1 MVFAYSFLYTQIMR
15 SLCFFLVILLSTS
28 CTVSSQSIKQ
38 AKTLEAE
45 GNFRAAATAY
55 HQFLFRK
62 PTHKDARTGL
72 QRTGQR
78 VLDDL
83 LGNFWVKYN
92 LEDYSAAVNSY
103 NEAQNF
109 ERQIAGLQIQ
119 LLWPD
124 HYKEYYSEALG
135 KELDAWFAQSAQ
147 AIDAG
152 DYTKA
157 RNLLRNIESKK
168 SDYEG
173 IRELKLAIEV
183 DPWYRNGLTAMQAGQ
198 AGKAM
203 EWFSKVNEKAPEYR
217 DLRALMSDLNA
228 RNKRVIA
235 VMPFQE
241 QKRGRRVATEFGE
254 QVVNALLN
262 LNNPLIQLID
272 RENVEQIL
280 KEQRLGLSG
289 LIDEKSASRAGMLLG
304 GNAVLI
310 GAVVNIAEEEPAL
323 QRETKS
329 AFVRERYTYR
339 DQRTGMSRAD
349 VRFNPV
355 NYTEIKAL
363 RTITLTFKYRLM
375 DVESGTIL
383 DSDVITRSATH
394 QVFYAETSL
403 PIDQL
408 SPIQGTLSAAELAK
422 WRERFSQSASLK
434 PFAELA
440 TMVEK
445 DVAKEVAERI
455 QSKGLN

>member
-1 MVFAYSFLYTQIMR
+1 MRLHFLLFALVFGS
-15 SLCFFLVILLSTS
+15 S
-28 CTVSSQSIKQ
+28 CSVSSQSVKQ
-38 AKTLEAE
+38 AKSLEQE
-45 GNFRAAATAY
+45 GNIRAAATAY

-62 PTHKDARTGL
+62 PGHKDARLGL

-78 VLDDL
+78 VLDEL

-92 LEDYSAAVNSY
+92 LEDYSSAVLSY
-103 NEAQNF
+103 QEAQEF
-109 ERQIAGLQIQ
+109 ERQIAGVQIQ

-124 HYKEYYSEALG
+124 HYKSYYAEALG
-135 KELDAWFAQSAQ
+135 KEVDAWFAQSAQ

-168 SDYEG
+168 PDYEG

-183 DPWYRNGLTAMQAGQ
+183 DPWYRNGMTAMQAGQ

-203 EWFSKVNEKAPEYR
+203 EWFVKVNERAPEYR
-217 DLRALMSDLNA
+217 DLRQLIAELNA
-228 RNKRVIA
+228 KNKRVIA
-235 VMPFQE
+235 VLPFQE
-241 QKRGRRVATEFGE
+241 QKKVRRIATEFGE

-280 KEQRLGLSG
+280 QEQRMGLSG
-289 LIDEKSASRAGMLLG
+289 LIDEKTASRAGMLLG

-310 GAVVNIAEEEPAL
+310 GSVVHVSEDEPAL

-329 AFVRERYTYR
+329 AFLRERYTFR
-339 DQRTGMSRAD
+339 DQRTGLSRAD
-349 VRFNPV
+349 VRFTPV
-355 NYTEIKAL
+355 NYIEVKAQ

-394 QVFYAETSL
+394 QVFYAETSM
-403 PIDQL
+403 PVDQL
-408 SPIQGTLSAAELAK
+408 SPVQGTLSAAELAK
-422 WRERFSQSASLK
+422 WRERFGQSSALK

>member
-1 MVFAYSFLYTQIMR
+1 MRLLLLILLVF
-15 SLCFFLVILLSTS
+15 LSTS
-28 CTVSSQSIKQ
+28 CSVSSQSIKQ
-38 AKTLEAE
+38 AKGLEAE
-45 GNFRAAATAY
+45 GDFRASATAY

-62 PTHKDARTGL
+62 PGHKDARIGL

-92 LEDYSAAVNSY
+92 LEDFSAAVALY
-103 NEAQNF
+103 QEAQDF
-109 ERQIAGLQIQ
+109 ERQIASMQIR

-124 HYKEYYSEALG
+124 HYKGYFSDALG
-135 KELDAWFAQSAQ
+135 KEVDAWFAEGAK

-168 SDYEG
+168 PDYEG
-173 IRELKLAIEV
+173 IRELKLAVEV

-203 EWFSKVNEKAPEYR
+203 EWFSKVNDKAPEYR
-217 DLRALMSDLNA
+217 DLRALMAELSSK
-228 RNKRVIA
+228 NKRVIA

-241 QKRGRRVATEFGE
+241 QKRGRRIATEFGE

-262 LNNPLIQLID
+262 LNNALIQLID

-280 KEQRLGLSG
+280 REQRLGLSG

-310 GAVVNIAEEEPAL
+310 GSVVNVAEEEPAL

-329 AFVRERYTYR
+329 AFVRERYTSR

-349 VRFNPV
+349 VRFSPV
-355 NYTEIKAL
+355 SYTEVKAQ

-408 SPIQGTLSAAELAK
+408 SPVQGTLSAAELAK
-422 WRERFSQSASLK
+422 WRERFSQSSALK
-434 PFAELA
+434 PFAEL
-440 TMVEK
+440 TTVVEK